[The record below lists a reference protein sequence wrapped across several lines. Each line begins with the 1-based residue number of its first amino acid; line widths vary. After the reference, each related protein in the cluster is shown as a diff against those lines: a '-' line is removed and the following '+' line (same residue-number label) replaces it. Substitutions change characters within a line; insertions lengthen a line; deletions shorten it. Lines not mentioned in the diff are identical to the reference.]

1 MKVIPMK
8 TIHKLLKMKTMV
20 FRHFHVIRRSELT
33 KKIGRFDVLECAN
46 WVNVVAL
53 DENSQVILVK
63 QYRQGTDEIT
73 LEIPGGAIDLGEDKL
88 KAAQRELREET
99 GHTSEQWHFLG
110 EVTPNPAFLSNHC
123 ATYLALNCKKTHQLQ
138 LDAFEEI
145 EVELYPIDQVEKMLA
160 DGRIHHALVV
170 AAFHYYSIFKSKLK

>member
-20 FRHFHVIRRSELT
+20 FRHYHVIRRSEIT
-33 KKIGRFDVLECAN
+33 KKIGRFDILESVD
-46 WVNVVAL
+46 WVNIIAIDNTGQVV
-53 DENSQVILVK
+53 LVK

-73 LEIPGGAIDLGEDKL
+73 LEIPGGAVDRGEDKL
-88 KAAQRELREET
+88 EAAKRELKEET
-99 GHTSEQWHFLG
+99 GHTSEQWHYLG
-110 EVTPNPAFLSNHC
+110 EVTPNPAFLTNKC
-123 ATYLALNCKKTHQLQ
+123 ATYLALNCRKTHELN

-145 EVELYPIDQVEKMLA
+145 EVELYPEAEVSAMLK

-170 AAFHYYSIFKSKLK
+170 AGFYYYELFKKESK